1 MLSLSPGPA
10 LIGEAWHYAKYANMW
25 RITDDFWDDW
35 TLVKAM
41 FARCE
46 LWEKHTAP
54 GCFPDCDMLPL
65 GRIGRGFG
73 AERDT
78 LLTWDEQR
86 TMMTLWCVFG
96 SPLMLGADLTALD
109 ERTASLL
116 TNRRV
121 LDLLDPTR
129 QRCQVRRTGEEAVW
143 ASRSPEGASAR
154 PSSTSRTGNGR
165 YPCPWRSWASR
176 AKPSRRKSSG
186 PGSAFPQRTGL

>member
-65 GRIGRGFG
+65 GRIGSG
-73 AERDT
+73 T
-78 LLTWDEQR
+78 
-86 TMMTLWCVFG
+86 
-96 SPLMLGADLTALD
+96 
-109 ERTASLL
+109 
-116 TNRRV
+116 
-121 LDLLDPTR
+121 
-129 QRCQVRRTGEEAVW
+129 
-143 ASRSPEGASAR
+143 
-154 PSSTSRTGNGR
+154 PS
-165 YPCPWRSWASR
+165 
-176 AKPSRRKSSG
+176 
-186 PGSAFPQRTGL
+186 